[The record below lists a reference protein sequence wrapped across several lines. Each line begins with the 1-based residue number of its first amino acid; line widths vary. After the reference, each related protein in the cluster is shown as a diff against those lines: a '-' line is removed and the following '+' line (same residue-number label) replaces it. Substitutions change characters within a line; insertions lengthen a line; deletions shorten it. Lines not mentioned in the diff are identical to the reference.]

1 MVKILISAIE
11 VSGDMH
17 AANLVATMRGLR
29 SDLEFVG
36 LGSEKLVAQGMRVIA
51 DVTARSTVGMIEPLK
66 HIGAYLRVLKQ
77 LKKCMREERPDLLLL
92 VDGQGFNMPVA
103 SAAKVLG
110 IPVVY
115 YIAPQEWLWG
125 TVEGGQKVAAL
136 CTKIIS
142 IFPEEATFY
151 NKLGVAA
158 VYNGHPLTDIVQ
170 PTKTKAAFCAEY
182 DLAVDRPIVALF
194 PGSRQ
199 QELKL
204 LMPILIAMT
213 KKVPVE
219 VQWVIAAANNHC
231 YMQMVH
237 ATRGTT
243 IPIVSQDNYNL
254 MAAADLI
261 VSSTGTITLEAALIG
276 TPLMAIYK
284 LSAFSYWLAKT
295 LFGSRLP
302 QYMALPNML
311 SHKKIMPEYIQ
322 KGVEPQYLADRV
334 TELLKTPERMAEIK
348 NNFTILK
355 QQLQR
360 PDVLMKNAQDV
371 LAVLEK

>member
-1 MVKILISAIE
+1 MVKILVSAIE

-17 AANLVATMRGLR
+17 AANLVAAMQDLR

-36 LGSEKLVAQGMRVIA
+36 LGSEKLAARGMRIVA

-66 HIGAYLRVLKQ
+66 HIGAYLKVLKN
-77 LKKCMREERPDLLLL
+77 LKKCMREERPDLVLL

-103 SAAKVLG
+103 NAAKTLG

-125 TVEGGQKVAAL
+125 TVEGGKKVAEV
-136 CTKIIS
+136 CRKIIA
-142 IFPEEATFY
+142 IFPEEAAFY
-151 NKLGVAA
+151 KKLGVAA
-158 VYNGHPLTDIVQ
+158 VYNGHPLTDIVC
-170 PTKTKAAFCAEY
+170 PTKTKAEFCAEY
-182 DLAVDRPIVALF
+182 TLDIQKPIVALF

-199 QELKL
+199 QELKMFL
-204 LMPILIAMT
+204 PILVKMT
-213 KKVPVE
+213 KLVPLD
-219 VQWVIAAANNHC
+219 VQWVIAAANNQC

-237 ATRGTT
+237 ATTGTT

-284 LSAFSYWLAKT
+284 LSPLSYWLAKK
-295 LFGSRLP
+295 LVGSRIP
-302 QYMALPNML
+302 KFMALPNL
-311 SHKKIMPEYIQ
+311 LTGKAIMPEHIQ
-322 KGVEPQYLADRV
+322 QGVEPQFLADRV
-334 TELLKTPERMAEIK
+334 TELLKTPEKMTEIRNNFAELKNKLLKSDVLK
-348 NNFTILK
+348 NN
-355 QQLQR
+355 
-360 PDVLMKNAQDV
+360 AEDV
-371 LAVLEK
+371 LAVLGK